1 MVEILSPIRSAQLLV
16 ALFLAILFL
25 QSGIDKMVDRKG
37 NLDWLKGHFANSPFK
52 NIVPLLLTVITLT
65 EVAAGVLS
73 ATGAIQIAFFDR
85 TQVALY
91 GAQLSGLNILM
102 LFLGQRLAK
111 DYVGAATLVSYF
123 IAILFGIWLLS

>member
-1 MVEILSPIRSAQLLV
+1 MSEILSPIRSAQLLV

-25 QSGIDKMVDRKG
+25 QSGIDKIVDRKG
-37 NLDWLKGHFANSPFK
+37 NVDWLKGHFADSPFK
-52 NIVPLLLTVITLT
+52 NIVPILLTVITLT
-65 EVAAGVLS
+65 EVAAGGLS
-73 ATGAIQIAFFDR
+73 AAGAIQIAFFDR